1 MSRLRIVSNME
12 LASNGNNS
20 EFILRKFF
28 KSQYSFLKKAVISKN
43 DGNFMVGIIV
53 NSVFAHHCTMHMYL
67 QLQQ

>member
-20 EFILRKFF
+20 ELRKFF
-28 KSQYSFLKKAVISKN
+28 KSQYSFLEKAVISKN
-43 DGNFMVGIIV
+43 DGNFRVGIIV